1 MQLMVDERFSQL
13 QKSWTEMET
22 SNVGT
27 SNFAPWFLRYKL
39 AYMKNTMIQSVRKS
53 AGFPL
58 TEHFTTN
65 ASESVNM
72 ILKSKMEYK
81 KNDVPHL
88 VNKLKELVSDQLQ
101 EIENALVNKGKYVL
115 KENYSH
121 LAISESK
128 WDRMSE
134 EARKSNIRSFH
145 NTVAVGSLNTVLP
158 TSVAADF
165 PSTSSTTSI
174 SLSVPLEVA
183 VELLHIS
190 PEIIEGVWKKAAK
203 ILATEGAIAS
213 APGHSSSARNVL
225 STSKTEFHTVKPT
238 KKYQFVCD
246 CPHFS
251 SLKLCSHSVA
261 TAEDNF
267 PNF

>member
-1 MQLMVDERFSQL
+1 MDSVPGETGSNPICIDDDSDEKKPKKRRRSRLVKILPQ
-13 QKSWTEMET
+13 
-22 SNVGT
+22 
-27 SNFAPWFLRYKL
+27 
-39 AYMKNTMIQSVRKS
+39 RKDIY
-53 AGFPL
+53 G
-58 TEHFTTN
+58 
-65 ASESVNM
+65 V
-72 ILKSKMEYK
+72 
-81 KNDVPHL
+81 
-88 VNKLKELVSDQLQ
+88 
-101 EIENALVNKGKYVL
+101 YVL

-225 STSKTEFHTVKPT
+225 STSKTGFHTVKPT

-261 TAEDNF
+261 TAEDNKMLSKF
-267 PNF
+267 LTTFKASKPNITKLATADMPKGRGRKGNTAPRKRSSLPSIQTTINPISSITQIL